1 VPAIAPLQVVGSLT
15 AGWEDDDS
23 TGDDT
28 SSAGVLSHGGSA
40 GSGMGRGTGAAT
52 AGGSGGLSNDS
63 LEGEGSIMPS
73 EDSGF

>member
-1 VPAIAPLQVVGSLT
+1 MPAIATLQVVGSLT

-40 GSGMGRGTGAAT
+40 GSGMGRGAAAA
-52 AGGSGGLSNDS
+52 AGGGFSNDS